1 MTIANQAAA
10 PTLAAAALVDP
21 MRQHI
26 RKGKEER
33 PNRKEQPCRGL

>member
-10 PTLAAAALVDP
+10 PTLAAATPADP
-21 MRQHI
+21 MCQHI

-33 PNRKEQPCRGL
+33 LNRKEPPCRGL